1 MFQMF
6 VIACFGLSTRMKEI
20 PTIFVQCVHEK
31 RSRDIWFLLKC
42 VKTQSTLQKELNSTE
57 MLSRQLKT
65 VNEFFNAH
73 KRKDYSR
80 EFTLWTPN
88 SMSVSLSFSRNGMI
102 ITIMKKK
109 MFQMQHNFICNG
121 KFKDWRVKVQTVL
134 SITCSG
140 VITVGN
146 QFLCVLCFFS
156 PVLFLFPFPPEKPW
170 TFPVF
175 LWYCI
180 CTSTALIPPHQ
191 LMLNRKQIT
200 FL

>member
-109 MFQMQHNFICNG
+109 MFPPSFYRATKKRW
-121 KFKDWRVKVQTVL
+121 KFLVVRGLRSYNEHFSLIPRSAVFWELNKNTKKAFFFKW
-134 SITCSG
+134 SI
-140 VITVGN
+140 
-146 QFLCVLCFFS
+146 LFFS
-156 PVLFLFPFPPEKPW
+156 LRE
-170 TFPVF
+170 
-175 LWYCI
+175 
-180 CTSTALIPPHQ
+180 
-191 LMLNRKQIT
+191 
-200 FL
+200 